1 MATPCE
7 QFFGIQ
13 ELVDILASF
22 LTQLDLSRLTRTSRT
37 VYTCCTP
44 ALYKELSIVVRNGK
58 LNVFNSTTGMAALAR
73 NIQHVRKAFFGVK
86 EQAYYYN
93 CVLAFEELQFH
104 QPTDMYPSQQR
115 PNWLTPP
122 DPLLHELVPL
132 PPLTNLLDFSFTF
145 DTANNPYKL
154 PNSLDHR
161 AMMAQLSWMISLNRR
176 NLINLSIADIPKYG
190 VREGEFRD
198 LCGAIS
204 ELTELKE
211 LDVSFETREVDIFQT
226 GLDVFF
232 SCRPSIRDLWICV
245 FEGGEEEEE
254 EAEEEEE
261 EEDDGD
267 DNTESDK
274 EGQQEDQSRSRKDN
288 HKDRDLVPL
297 PRRQEPLSNLE
308 MLELWDIGAQDST
321 SDVLSVFAHCP
332 NIKELSI
339 SSLAGYREVDVI
351 GQYIGKMCPRIKSLS
366 YSSTEDSAANDSLPF
381 RIMDA
386 LPAQQLR
393 EVQCYGLFAEAMTLT
408 DNFPRLA
415 RHFDTLQQ
423 LVLHRTGA
431 ISRISISRVFR
442 ECNNLENLL
451 IECRSRLGC
460 FIELSDAID
469 GPWNCL
475 KLKQLRL
482 SISECV
488 LPVEVGVKP
497 YYSRPTPITLSADE
511 TRHFARLGSLYQR
524 IGALTELR
532 ELDLRMVT
540 RIRQSYRGTRPGS
553 ECVFH
558 AMLSLGDAEA
568 GRPGFLDQ
576 LAGLSKLEILDG
588 SVRLNEEEAKVTIG
602 WDEVRWMDMHWPRLV
617 KARFFT
623 HKKHITAPFRW
634 LGDTR
639 KDNQAESLYGY
650 LQE

>member
-7 QFFGIQ
+7 QFFDIQ
-13 ELVDILASF
+13 ELVDILTSF

-37 VYTCCTP
+37 VYTSCTP
-44 ALYKELSIVVRNGK
+44 ALYKELSIVVRTGE
-58 LNVFNSTTGMAALAR
+58 LNVFNSTTGMIALAR
-73 NIQHVRKAFFGVK
+73 NIQHVRKAFFGVE

-93 CVLAFEELQFH
+93 CVLAFEKLQFH
-104 QPTDMYPSQQR
+104 QPTDMYPPQQR
-115 PNWLTPP
+115 PNWLSPA
-122 DPLLHELVPL
+122 DPLQHELVPL
-132 PPLTNLLDFSFTF
+132 PPLTHLQDFSFTF
-145 DTANNPYKL
+145 GTANNPYKL

-161 AMMAQLSWMISLNRR
+161 AMVAQLSWMISLNRR
-176 NLINLSIADIPKYG
+176 NLINLGIANIPKYG

-198 LCGAIS
+198 LCRAIS

-211 LDVSFETREVDIFQT
+211 MDVSLETREVDIFQT

-232 SCRPSIRDLWICV
+232 SCGPSIRRLWISV
-245 FEGGEEEEE
+245 FEGSEEDE
-254 EAEEEEE
+254 EEEEE

-267 DNTESDK
+267 DSTESNK

-297 PRRQEPLSNLE
+297 ARRQEPLSNLE

-339 SSLAGYREVDVI
+339 YSFAGFREVDVI
-351 GQYIGKMCPRIKSLS
+351 GEYIGKMCPRIESLS
-366 YSSTEDSAANDSLPF
+366 YSSTEDSTANDSLPF

-393 EVQCYGLFAEAMTLT
+393 QVQFYGLLAEAMTLS

-415 RHFDTLQQ
+415 RHFNTLQQ
-423 LVLHRTGA
+423 LVLHRTGS
-431 ISRISISRVFR
+431 ISRISIVSVFR
-442 ECNNLENLL
+442 ECNNLESLL
-451 IECRSRLGC
+451 IECRSRMGC

-475 KLKQLRL
+475 KLKRLRL
-482 SISECV
+482 SISECG

-540 RIRQSYRGTRPGS
+540 RIGQSYRGTRPGS
-553 ECVFH
+553 EWVFH

-568 GRPGFLDQ
+568 
-576 LAGLSKLEILDG
+576 
-588 SVRLNEEEAKVTIG
+588 EEAKVTIG

-617 KARFFT
+617 KAKFFT
-623 HKKHITAPFRW
+623 YKEHITAPFRW

-639 KDNQAESLYGY
+639 KNNQAESLYGY